1 MRKFSLLRARAV
13 CQKEF
18 MHIFRDPFT
27 LMVALL
33 LPLLIV
39 LILGNCI
46 EFNIKHINLAYMDHD
61 KTQSSRKLIETF
73 GS

>member
-27 LMVALL
+27 LMVALKFSK
-33 LPLLIV
+33 I
-39 LILGNCI
+39 
-46 EFNIKHINLAYMDHD
+46 D
-61 KTQSSRKLIETF
+61 
-73 GS
+73 